1 MMKNIAIASI
11 FQQVTAQAFVKIV
24 EDIQIFAT
32 VADAVCI
39 AGIYHRLNYLL
50 NMMNLSYYQLLKNG
64 MSSIKQE
71 IQKRKFNAKVRR
83 KENQKR

>member
-1 MMKNIAIASI
+1 MIKNIAIVST
-11 FQQVTAQAFVKIV
+11 FQRVTAQEFVNVV

-32 VADAVCI
+32 AVDDVCI
-39 AGIYHRLNYLL
+39 AGIYHKLNYLL

-71 IQKRKFNAKVRR
+71 IQKRVNI
-83 KENQKR
+83 